1 VKLTLHELME
11 LTQGSLL
18 QQGLMDEYTG
28 MASLDEASELD
39 ISFLGNQ
46 KYFSDFLKTK
56 AGVVL
61 VPPDLPDVPENVT
74 LVEVENPSS
83 AFGMVVEKLS
93 IRSRSIPIGIHPSAI
108 VADDVI
114 IDREKVCVRAGAII
128 ESGCEIGNGSE
139 IGSGVVIGEHV
150 KIGEDCIL
158 HANSTV
164 REHSIL
170 GDRVIL
176 QPGCVIGADGYGYDL
191 VDGRHCK
198 IDQVGIVVLE
208 NDVEVGANAT
218 VDRAR
223 FGKTLVGEGSKVDN
237 LVQIAHNVQIGK
249 HCLLVSQCGIA
260 GSTKLGNYVTVAG
273 QVGIAGHLEIGDK
286 AVLSA
291 LTGVSKSL
299 EGGQVYMGFPVYPV
313 KEAQRR
319 YASISRLPKALVEL
333 RELRKEVEE
342 LKQS

>member
-1 VKLTLHELME
+1 
-11 LTQGSLL
+11 
-18 QQGLMDEYTG
+18 MDEYTG